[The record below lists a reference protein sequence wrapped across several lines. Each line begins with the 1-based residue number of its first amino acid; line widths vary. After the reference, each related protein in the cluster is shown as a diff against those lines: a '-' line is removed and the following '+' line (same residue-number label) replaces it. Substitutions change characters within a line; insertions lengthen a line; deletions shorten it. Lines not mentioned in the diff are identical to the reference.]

1 MNYLIICCCC
11 FGINYRRTLSNI
23 TGAIV
28 NIDELKVHDNQDGSV
43 DNTKTDLYLH
53 LVSKEDN
60 SIYEVEEVLHLIDSR
75 IELLDEMFK
84 EMNVL
89 DTQSAEVQF
98 LKVTAFAN
106 TAFIWL
112 VFANLFLATLL
123 IVTVAMCASQRNE
136 FRKKLRAAGMTMGG
150 GGLFRK

>member
-1 MNYLIICCCC
+1 MFIFAKNHY
-11 FGINYRRTLSNI
+11 RTLSNI

-28 NIDELKVHDNQDGSV
+28 NIDDIKVHDNQDGSV

-75 IELLDEMFK
+75 IELLDKIFK

-89 DTQSAEVQF
+89 DTQPAEMQY
-98 LKVTAFAN
+98 LKVTTFAN

-112 VFANLFLATLL
+112 VFTNLFLATLL

-136 FRKKLRAAGMTMGG
+136 FRKKLRTAGMNISEGS
-150 GGLFRK
+150 LFRK